1 MSTDSTQ
8 PSTTSP
14 ASGGATSGAI
24 FINPY
29 ATVSVKAHVPL
40 TLELKNPNFTRWS
53 AYFRDMC
60 GKFGLLRH
68 LDGPF
73 PVAGQP
79 VDPAWA
85 EADCCVRSW
94 IYGSVA
100 EAVLDMTMDGTTQTA
115 RALWTAIVAL
125 FQANKAPRAIFLS
138 HEFHS
143 LTQGD
148 STINDYCHRMKTAAD
163 KLRDVDQPV
172 SESTLVFNLLRGLNK
187 EFSTTADHIAATNLS
202 FSYAR
207 DQLLLKE
214 LRLANE
220 IKVAAAT
227 ALLAGSAPSCGAS
240 GCRSSSSSSGGQQQ
254 PQRPRNNR
262 KGGKKS
268 GGGYGGGSGSGG
280 NNHHGGGGQQQ
291 RGPAPPPAPWICMSP
306 GGQFWNISP
315 GGNTGGG
322 HPWRSQQGIL
332 GSAPPQQAHTAFAPL
347 HVSPPPSHNP
357 SPTPS
362 WDQAGL
368 IAALQQ
374 MSMQGGS
381 P

>member
-8 PSTTSP
+8 SSTTSPSIGATSP
-14 ASGGATSGAI
+14 ASGGATSGATSGAI

-29 ATVSVKAHVPL
+29 ATVSVKAHMPI
-40 TLELKNPNFTRWS
+40 TLELKNPNFTKWS

-68 LDGPF
+68 LDGPS

-79 VDPAWA
+79 VDPAWE

-100 EAVLDMTMDGTTQTA
+100 EAVLDMTMDGTTKTA

-148 STINDYCHRMKTAAD
+148 STIDDYCHRVKTAAD

-187 EFSTTADHIAATNLS
+187 EFSNTADNIAADNIAANNLS
-202 FSYAR
+202 SSYAR
-207 DQLLLKE
+207 
-214 LRLANE
+214 N
-220 IKVAAAT
+220 
-227 ALLAGSAPSCGAS
+227 
-240 GCRSSSSSSGGQQQ
+240 
-254 PQRPRNNR
+254 
-262 KGGKKS
+262 
-268 GGGYGGGSGSGG
+268 
-280 NNHHGGGGQQQ
+280 
-291 RGPAPPPAPWICMSP
+291 
-306 GGQFWNISP
+306 
-315 GGNTGGG
+315 
-322 HPWRSQQGIL
+322 
-332 GSAPPQQAHTAFAPL
+332 
-347 HVSPPPSHNP
+347 
-357 SPTPS
+357 
-362 WDQAGL
+362 
-368 IAALQQ
+368 
-374 MSMQGGS
+374 
-381 P
+381 

>member
-1 MSTDSTQ
+1 MSMDSTQ
-8 PSTTSP
+8 SSTTSSSIGATSP
-14 ASGGATSGAI
+14 ASSGATSGAI

-29 ATVSVKAHVPL
+29 ATVSVKAHVPI
-40 TLELKNPNFTRWS
+40 TLQLKNPNFTRWS
-53 AYFRDMC
+53 AYFHDMC

-68 LDGPF
+68 LVGPS

-79 VDPAWA
+79 VDPAWE

-100 EAVLDMTMDGTTQTA
+100 EAVLNMTMDGTTKTA

-125 FQANKAPRAIFLS
+125 FQANKAPQAIFLS

-143 LTQGD
+143 LTQED
-148 STINDYCHRMKTAAD
+148 STIDDYCHRVKTAAD
-163 KLRDVDQPV
+163 KLRDVDQPI

-187 EFSTTADHIAATNLS
+187 EFSNTADNIAANNLS

-227 ALLAGSAPSCGAS
+227 ALVTGSAPSCGAS
-240 GCRSSSSSSGGQQQ
+240 GCRSSSSSGRQQQQ

-262 KGGKKS
+262 KGSK
-268 GGGYGGGSGSGG
+268 
-280 NNHHGGGGQQQ
+280 N
-291 RGPAPPPAPWICMSP
+291 PAAATAAAAAAPAATTTTAAAAASSSAA
-306 GGQFWNISP
+306 Q
-315 GGNTGGG
+315 
-322 HPWRSQQGIL
+322 HPRPRL
-332 GSAPPQQAHTAFAPL
+332 GSACPRAG
-347 HVSPPPSHNP
+347 SSGP
-357 SPTPS
+357 SPRRQHWRRAPPGAPS
-362 WDQAGL
+362 KA
-368 IAALQQ
+368 
-374 MSMQGGS
+374 S
-381 P
+381 